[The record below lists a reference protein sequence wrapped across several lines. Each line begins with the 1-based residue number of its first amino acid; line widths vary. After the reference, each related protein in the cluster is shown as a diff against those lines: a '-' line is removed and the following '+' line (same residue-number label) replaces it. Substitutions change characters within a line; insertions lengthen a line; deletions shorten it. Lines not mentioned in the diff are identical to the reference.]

1 MRLTRRHALAALG
14 VAGAGGALG
23 VASGVAGR
31 GAPRAD
37 DGARLDRAARET
49 LAAAAEVLY
58 PSAVS
63 GHREFVE
70 TYALGRTAGRRAYR
84 AGLAAALAE
93 LDAAARDWYDAP
105 FARLAPETR
114 DRLLRELGA
123 DVADPDPEGSV
134 SERLRL
140 YVVDELLYA
149 LYASPVGGR
158 LAGIENPTG
167 YPGGTASYRRSGPDA
182 PATAGPD
189 EAWGGSQ
196 GRPSADGAGAG
207 TGSGEAGGG

>member
-14 VAGAGGALG
+14 LAGTGGVLG

-37 DGARLDRAARET
+37 DGARLDRTARDT
-49 LAAAAEVLY
+49 LVAAAEVLY
-58 PSAVS
+58 PSVVT
-63 GHREFVE
+63 GHREFVG
-70 TYALGRTAGRRAYR
+70 TYALGRTAGREAYR

-105 FARLAPETR
+105 FARLGPETR

-123 DVADPDPEGSV
+123 DTADPDPGGTV

-140 YVVDELLYA
+140 YVVEELLYA
-149 LYASPVGGR
+149 LYASPAGGG
-158 LAGIENPTG
+158 LVGIENPTG
-167 YPGGTASYRRSGPDA
+167 YPGGTASYRRPAPDGTPASAEAVWGA
-182 PATAGPD
+182 PASRAPSGNG
-189 EAWGGSQ
+189 EGG
-196 GRPSADGAGAG
+196 GEADGD
-207 TGSGEAGGG
+207 